1 MRVEDLSTYE
11 IIEKRQIPDINSV
24 TYLCRHKKTG
34 ARVALVSNDDENK
47 VFYIGFRTT
56 PKDST
61 GVAHILEH
69 SVLCGSKEFPVK
81 DPFVELV
88 KGSLNTFLNAM
99 TYPDKTVYP
108 VASCNDKDFQNL
120 MHVYLDAV
128 FYPNIYK
135 NESIFRQEG
144 WHYELEGDNEELK
157 VNGVVYN
164 EMKGAF
170 SSPDDVLEREIMN
183 SLYPHTTYGCESGGD
198 PEAIPELTYEE
209 FLRLAALFARCGVDT
224 VRVTGGEPLVRKH
237 DLIKLCEAHPD
248 CAFLCFTNATLIDEE
263 FCQEMIRVKNFI
275 PAISAEGDEAATDGR
290 RGEGTYA
297 KVEAAMDLLNSH
309 GLPFGVSICYTHDN
323 APSVASD
330 EYFDWLIEKGAL
342 FAWIFTYM
350 PVGKDAPTSL
360 MPTPEDRERL
370 YRFNR
375 RIREIKPI
383 LTLDFQHDGEFVGGC
398 IAGGRRY
405 LHINAAGDVE
415 PCVFIHYSDSN
426 IREKTLLEALCSPL
440 FMAYHD
446 GQPFNE
452 NHLRPC
458 PMLENP
464 EKLREMVH
472 KSGAH
477 PSDVT
482 ALEDVD
488 DLCAKCDSYAE
499 NWAPTAAHLW
509 DCSHNC
515 ATCGKVAG
523 GK

>member
-1 MRVEDLSTYE
+1 MRPMDFA
-11 IIEKRQIPDINSV
+11 KRTAANKLVD
-24 TYLCRHKKTG
+24 YLC
-34 ARVALVSNDDENK
+34 ADPENNMSK
-47 VFYIGFRTT
+47 V
-56 PKDST
+56 
-61 GVAHILEH
+61 
-69 SVLCGSKEFPVK
+69 
-81 DPFVELV
+81 
-88 KGSLNTFLNAM
+88 M
-99 TYPDKTVYP
+99 DKTNAICPDALFPAQREAFTKVMSDPDNNMY
-108 VASCNDKDFQNL
+108 QL
-120 MHVYLDAV
+120 MM
-128 FYPNIYK
+128 
-135 NESIFRQEG
+135 R
-144 WHYELEGDNEELK
+144 
-157 VNGVVYN
+157 
-164 EMKGAF
+164 
-170 SSPDDVLEREIMN
+170 IMN
-183 SLYPHTTYGCESGGD
+183 LNPAVRNDMIKTVLVESNLIAWGIQEKMREKYRCNIPWAILLDPTSACNLHCTGCWAAEYGHKLNLSYDEIDSIIRQGK
-198 PEAIPELTYEE
+198 EL
-209 FLRLAALFARCGVDT
+209 GVHIYIY
-224 VRVTGGEPLVRKH
+224 TGGEPLVRKH

-415 PCVFIHYSDSN
+415 PCVFIHYSN
-426 IREKTLLEALCSPL
+426 ANVREMSLLDCLRSPI
-440 FMAYHD
+440 FMAYYE
-446 GQPFNE
+446 GQPFND
-452 NHLRPC
+452 NLLRPC

-464 EKLREMVH
+464 ECIEHMVEET
-472 KSGAH
+472 GAH
-477 PSDVT
+477 CT
-482 ALEDVD
+482 
-488 DLCAKCDSYAE
+488 DLQATESAHDLAEKCRPAARE
-499 NWAPTAAHLW
+499 WAPVAERLW
-509 DCSHNC
+509 TDPDDPRAELRNRTCSGLADSDLERMKRQGRTMHGAFDPERDKDSIF
-515 ATCGKVAG
+515 ATK
-523 GK
+523 

>member
-1 MRVEDLSTYE
+1 MKPTERAKQALAYKLVDYLCDDPENNMATIMGKIDVLAPASLFAEQRAAFSDAIKNKTNMYQLIMRVMDLNPEVRADLLKTFIVDANFLAWGKQEKMRERHQCNIPWAILLDPTSACNLHCTGCWAAEYGHALNLAYDE
-11 IIEKRQIPDINSV
+11 IDSIIRQGTELGVHI
-24 TYLCRHKKTG
+24 
-34 ARVALVSNDDENK
+34 
-47 VFYIGFRTT
+47 YI
-56 PKDST
+56 
-61 GVAHILEH
+61 
-69 SVLCGSKEFPVK
+69 
-81 DPFVELV
+81 
-88 KGSLNTFLNAM
+88 
-99 TYPDKTVYP
+99 Y
-108 VASCNDKDFQNL
+108 
-120 MHVYLDAV
+120 
-128 FYPNIYK
+128 
-135 NESIFRQEG
+135 
-144 WHYELEGDNEELK
+144 
-157 VNGVVYN
+157 
-164 EMKGAF
+164 
-170 SSPDDVLEREIMN
+170 
-183 SLYPHTTYGCESGGD
+183 
-198 PEAIPELTYEE
+198 
-209 FLRLAALFARCGVDT
+209 
-224 VRVTGGEPLVRKH
+224 TGGEPLVRKH

-263 FCQEMIRVKNFI
+263 FCQDMIRVKNFI

-415 PCVFIHYSDSN
+415 PCVFIHYSN
-426 IREKTLLEALCSPL
+426 ANVREMSLLDCLRSPI
-440 FMAYHD
+440 FMAYYE
-446 GQPFNE
+446 GQPFND
-452 NHLRPC
+452 NLLRPC

-464 EKLREMVH
+464 ECIEHMVEET
-472 KSGAH
+472 GAH
-477 PSDVT
+477 CT
-482 ALEDVD
+482 
-488 DLCAKCDSYAE
+488 DLQATESAHDLAEKCRPAARE
-499 NWAPTAAHLW
+499 WAPVAERLW
-509 DCSHNC
+509 TDPDDPRAELRNRTCSGLADSDLERMKRQGRTMHGAFDPERDKDSIF
-515 ATCGKVAG
+515 ATK
-523 GK
+523 

>member
-1 MRVEDLSTYE
+1 MREKYRCNIPWAILLDPTSACNLHCTGCWAAEYGHKLNLSYDE
-11 IIEKRQIPDINSV
+11 IDSIIRQGKELGVHI
-24 TYLCRHKKTG
+24 
-34 ARVALVSNDDENK
+34 
-47 VFYIGFRTT
+47 YI
-56 PKDST
+56 
-61 GVAHILEH
+61 
-69 SVLCGSKEFPVK
+69 
-81 DPFVELV
+81 
-88 KGSLNTFLNAM
+88 
-99 TYPDKTVYP
+99 Y
-108 VASCNDKDFQNL
+108 
-120 MHVYLDAV
+120 
-128 FYPNIYK
+128 
-135 NESIFRQEG
+135 
-144 WHYELEGDNEELK
+144 
-157 VNGVVYN
+157 
-164 EMKGAF
+164 
-170 SSPDDVLEREIMN
+170 
-183 SLYPHTTYGCESGGD
+183 
-198 PEAIPELTYEE
+198 
-209 FLRLAALFARCGVDT
+209 
-224 VRVTGGEPLVRKH
+224 TGGEPLVRKH

-375 RIREIKPI
+375 RIRETKPI

-415 PCVFIHYSDSN
+415 PCVFIHYSN
-426 IREKTLLEALCSPL
+426 ANVREMSLLDCLRSPI
-440 FMAYHD
+440 FMAYYE
-446 GQPFNE
+446 GQPFND
-452 NHLRPC
+452 NLLRPC

-464 EKLREMVH
+464 ECIEHMVEET
-472 KSGAH
+472 GAH
-477 PSDVT
+477 CT
-482 ALEDVD
+482 
-488 DLCAKCDSYAE
+488 DLQATESAHDLAEKCRPAARE
-499 NWAPTAAHLW
+499 WAPVAERLW
-509 DCSHNC
+509 TDPDDPRAELRNRTCSGLADSDLERMKRQGRTMHGAFDPERDKDSIF
-515 ATCGKVAG
+515 ATK
-523 GK
+523 